1 MFSFRLARY
10 YDNFIDLAQL
20 GFHKS
25 ILIKWIPE
33 IEEVAILLE
42 NFRYKLWV
50 WWYYLQYIKV
60 VAFVFKNAL
69 KSSKNILFC
78 KITLVCDE
86 LSSQSGGNISSTE
99 ITGAFSPR
107 GKVNGGD
114 VRNDRIDYA
123 VIKFRV
129 YTSLIS
135 IRLHIQWFFFNE
147 ICWILKIYEIYIFG
161 QFSIYVFPARYKAW

>member
-1 MFSFRLARY
+1 MNVYNL
-10 YDNFIDLAQL
+10 
-20 GFHKS
+20 
-25 ILIKWIPE
+25 
-33 IEEVAILLE
+33 
-42 NFRYKLWV
+42 
-50 WWYYLQYIKV
+50 KV

-114 VRNDRIDYA
+114 VRNDSIDYA

-135 IRLHIQWFFFNE
+135 IRLHIQ
-147 ICWILKIYEIYIFG
+147 
-161 QFSIYVFPARYKAW
+161 